1 MAINYV
7 QLTGNMLQPEL
18 RQTQTGKTVMSA
30 SMVIKGYGESAEDMW
45 VDIEA
50 WENLAQNTSDS
61 FPTDR
66 KTMRVMVEGTL
77 KKDTWEDKNNGQARS
92 KIYVNAN
99 NISVCLDYQNVG
111 SVNYAGDGT
120 NASTGGNYQAPVQHS
135 SQTQPVARPLS
146 EVAQGEA
153 PF

>member
-1 MAINYV
+1 
-7 QLTGNMLQPEL
+7 MLQPEL

-120 NASTGGNYQAPVQHS
+120 NASTGGNYQAPAQHS

>member
-120 NASTGGNYQAPVQHS
+120 NASTGGNYQAPAQHS

>member
-1 MAINYV
+1 
-7 QLTGNMLQPEL
+7 
-18 RQTQTGKTVMSA
+18 MSA

-120 NASTGGNYQAPVQHS
+120 NASTGGNYQAPAQHS

>member
-1 MAINYV
+1 MSINYV

-45 VDIEA
+45 VDIQA
-50 WENLAQNTSDS
+50 WENLA
-61 FPTDR
+61 
-66 KTMRVMVEGTL
+66 K
-77 KKDTWEDKNNGQARS
+77 
-92 KIYVNAN
+92 

-111 SVNYAGDGT
+111 SVNYAGDGN
-120 NASTGGNYQAPVQHS
+120 NASTGGNYQTPAQHS
-135 SQTQPVARPLS
+135 SQTNPVARPLS
-146 EVAQGEA
+146 DVAEGEA